1 MPKDFSFAEITGMD
15 KQVTLNRKQRR
26 QLGIRNNKF
35 KKYLTR
41 V

>member
-1 MPKDFSFAEITGMD
+1 MPTDFSFAEITGMN
-15 KQVTLNRKQRR
+15 KQTTLNRKQRR

-35 KKYLTR
+35 KKYLVR